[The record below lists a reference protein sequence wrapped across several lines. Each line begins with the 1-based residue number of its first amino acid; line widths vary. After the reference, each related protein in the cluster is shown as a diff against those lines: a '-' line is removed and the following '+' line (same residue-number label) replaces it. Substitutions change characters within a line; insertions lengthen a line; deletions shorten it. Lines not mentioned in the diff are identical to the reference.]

1 MTQEADIVVLRRRK
15 KKKTDDVHDCRS
27 LETSCASEVKHK
39 TAVLEAAAA
48 KRTLEALVA
57 SVLLTS
63 VRKLEI
69 PA

>member
-1 MTQEADIVVLRRRK
+1 MLFSLLHDNMRRK
-15 KKKTDDVHDCRS
+15 KKKADDVHDCRS
-27 LETSCASEVKHK
+27 LKTSCAPEVKHK
-39 TAVLEAAAA
+39 TAVLEAAVA
-48 KRTLEALVA
+48 KRTLKALVA